1 MMNLQSLARN
11 LRIYFRIEMIMA
23 EARLRFMARKAGLT
37 VLALAFAV
45 FGLALLNIGL
55 FAFLLPIWGPVWTPV
70 GLGGINLLLA
80 LVAAVLAALAKSGAE
95 LGLAEDMRKV
105 TASAIE
111 SDLAPEPGG
120 LGGLGSYLDGGRA
133 LSLAVPALSA
143 IIGALRK
150 KKSA

>member
-1 MMNLQSLARN
+1 MNLQSLARN

-23 EARLRFMARKAGLT
+23 EARLKFMARKAGLMA
-37 VLALAFAV
+37 LALALAV
-45 FGLALLNIGL
+45 FGLALLNVGL

-80 LVAAVLAALAKSGAE
+80 LVAVILAAVAKPGAE
-95 LGLAEDMRKV
+95 LELAEDMRKV

-111 SDLAPEPGG
+111 RDLTSGAAG
-120 LGGLGSYLDGGRA
+120 LGALGTYLEGGRT
-133 LSLAVPALSA
+133 LSLVVPALSA

-150 KKSA
+150 KKNA